1 MYFYGKGGSRGEIS
15 NVWLLDLHL
24 LPSRSLVCGGYC
36 ADLIERNAML
46 SGCLDEQSNFEKRF
60 KDY

>member
-1 MYFYGKGGSRGEIS
+1 MYLNREGDCHDEIS

-36 ADLIERNAML
+36 ACLIESKTML
-46 SGCLDEQSNFEKRF
+46 SGCLEEKSNFK
-60 KDY
+60 KHLKAY